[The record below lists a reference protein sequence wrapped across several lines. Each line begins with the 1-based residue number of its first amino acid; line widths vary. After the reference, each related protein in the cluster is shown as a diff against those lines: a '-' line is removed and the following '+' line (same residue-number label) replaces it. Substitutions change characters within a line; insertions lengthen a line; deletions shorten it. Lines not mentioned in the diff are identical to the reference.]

1 MFQLFK
7 ERNFND
13 YINDT
18 FQFFKILGKH
28 YFKNYFT
35 INGGLL
41 LLITVFIYFFTKV
54 YFDFITSAMSGGIN
68 ASQNTFGNYFN
79 NNIGLMIAV
88 VSIAVILIMVI
99 SIIQFA
105 FPVVYLDLYDQHKG
119 TNFTTIDILN
129 KLKSKISKIIIFVI
143 GSIFVIFPI
152 LTIVAVVLV
161 LLCFIIIGI
170 PLLLIMLPA
179 IMSWI
184 HLSFY
189 YYMNS
194 DEGFFKAIGDGF
206 DTVKQ
211 QFWPIVGTTVIMYII
226 IQTVNTIF
234 TMIPYLFGMA
244 SMFSTISD
252 ANATNVDRFSAI
264 SVMISIVMVVS
275 TIISFI
281 LNNLILINQGMIYYS
296 HIEGAEGNTA
306 INSIDLIGTDSE

>member
-41 LLITVFIYFFTKV
+41 LLVTVFIYFFTKV
-54 YFDFITSAMSGGIN
+54 YFDFITSTMSGGIN
-68 ASQNTFGNYFN
+68 ASQNTFANYFN
-79 NNIGLMIAV
+79 NNTGLMIAL
-88 VSIAVILIMVI
+88 VSVALLLIMVI

-105 FPVVYLDLYDQHKG
+105 FPVIYLDLYDQNKG
-119 TNFTTIDILN
+119 ANFTTIDILN
-129 KLKSKISKIIIFVI
+129 KLKSKISKILIFVI
-143 GSIFVIFPI
+143 GSIFIIFPI
-152 LTIVAVVLV
+152 LIIVMVVLV

-170 PLLLIMLPA
+170 PLLFIMLPA

-194 DEGFFKAIGDGF
+194 DKGFFNAIGDGF
-206 DTVKQ
+206 ETVKQ

-226 IQTVNTIF
+226 IQTISTIF

-252 ANATNVDRFSAI
+252 TNATNADRFSGI

-275 TIISFI
+275 TIVSFI
-281 LNNLILINQGMIYYS
+281 LNNLLLINQGMIYYS
-296 HIEGAEGNTA
+296 HIEGSESNTTT
-306 INSIDLIGTDSE
+306 NSIDLIGTDSE

>member
-41 LLITVFIYFFTKV
+41 LLATVFIYFFTKV
-54 YFDFITSAMSGGIN
+54 YFEFISSSMSGGIN
-68 ASQNTFGNYFN
+68 ATQNTFANYFN
-79 NNIGLMIAV
+79 NNVGLMIAV
-88 VSIAVILIMVI
+88 VSIAVILILIM

-105 FPVVYLDLYDQHKG
+105 FPIVYLDLYDEHKG
-119 TNFTTIDILN
+119 ANFTTKDILN
-129 KLKSKISKIIIFVI
+129 KLKSKIPKILKFAI

-152 LTIVAVVLV
+152 LMIAIVILV

-170 PLLLIMLPA
+170 PLFLIMIPA

-194 DEGFFKAIGDGF
+194 DQGFFNAIGDGF
-206 DTVKQ
+206 DTIKQ
-211 QFWPIVGTTVIMYII
+211 QFWPIVGTTAIMYII
-226 IQTVNTIF
+226 IQIVNTIF
-234 TMIPYLFGMA
+234 TMIPYIFGMA

-252 ANATNVDRFSAI
+252 PNSGAGDKFSAI
-264 SVMISIVMVVS
+264 SVMMSIIMVIS
-275 TIISFI
+275 TIVSFI
-281 LNNLILINQGMIYYS
+281 FNNLILINQGMIYYS
-296 HIEGAEGNTA
+296 HIENAEGNTSTNA
-306 INSIDLIGTDSE
+306 IDLIGTDSE